1 MLHVILVVP
10 EIAAAVTPRAA
21 VSPGFEGQTAVV
33 VTLQLVTGGEVA
45 REVTWEVAREDI
57 RENIRENSFMLSK
70 EVTVTCRREVSDLPR
85 SDS

>member
-57 RENIRENSFMLSK
+57 RENSFMLSK

-85 SDS
+85 SDG

>member
-45 REVTWEVAREDI
+45 REVAREDI
-57 RENIRENSFMLSK
+57 WEDSIILSK
-70 EVTVTCRREVSDLPR
+70 EVTVTCHGEASDLPR